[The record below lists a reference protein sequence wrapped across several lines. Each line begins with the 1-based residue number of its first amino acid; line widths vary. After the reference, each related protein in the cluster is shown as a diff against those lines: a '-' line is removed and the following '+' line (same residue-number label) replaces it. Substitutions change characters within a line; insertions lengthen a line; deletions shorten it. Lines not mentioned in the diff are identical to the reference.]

1 MKSLFSL
8 LFFITVT
15 VNAQFQFQINDSIAL
30 PNGFQYQ
37 LNANSLNEIYIIKNG
52 TDLIK
57 INQKKETLQYPKQKI
72 ITHLDANLGL
82 KTAVVYNHQELQIL
96 DDKLNPI
103 QDPINLNQYEIFP
116 SSIAII
122 DSQLLWY
129 FDPIEQRLIQW
140 NYQLK
145 KTINKSNLLFFKE
158 GDSTIEE
165 IYNYKN
171 RIFLK
176 SQNYIYEYDFFGN
189 FKSDI
194 PLKQYDKSFFSGD
207 KIYLIK
213 DQNLTEINLIN
224 QEISTAD
231 NFFYGKD
238 FIMSDDQLFVITQ
251 NVMYIYTRI
260 KN

>member
-1 MKSLFSL
+1 MKSFFNLILFLS
-8 LFFITVT
+8 V
-15 VNAQFQFQINDSIAL
+15 VAQAQFQFQLNDSITLAKG
-30 PNGFQYQ
+30 NYQ
-37 LNANSLNEIYIIKNG
+37 LKNSTQNNIFLIKNE

-57 INQKKETLQYPKQKI
+57 INPQKEIIQYPKQKI
-72 ITHLDANLGL
+72 ISHLDSNLSL
-82 KTAVVYNHQELQIL
+82 KTAIVYNHQELQIL

-103 QDPINLNQYEIFP
+103 QDAINLNQYQIYP
-116 SSIAII
+116 SAIAIV

-145 KTINKSNLLFFKE
+145 KTINKSNLLFFKD
-158 GDSTIEE
+158 GDTTIEE

-171 RIFLK
+171 RLFLK
-176 SQNYIYEYDFFGN
+176 SQNWIYEYDFFGN
-189 FKSDI
+189 FKSEI
-194 PLKQYDKSFFSGD
+194 PLKQHDKYFFIAD
-207 KIYLIK
+207 KIYIIQDK
-213 DQNLTEINLIN
+213 SLTEINLLN

-238 FIMSDDQLFVITQ
+238 FIMSDDQLFAIKQ